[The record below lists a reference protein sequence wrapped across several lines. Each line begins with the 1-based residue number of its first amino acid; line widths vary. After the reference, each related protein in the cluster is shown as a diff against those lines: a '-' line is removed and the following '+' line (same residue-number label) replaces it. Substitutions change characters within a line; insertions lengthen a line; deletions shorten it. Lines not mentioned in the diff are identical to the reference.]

1 MLPTTTR
8 VSGYLESLTSS
19 ERNALEPN
27 LQLRKYQR
35 GDHLFDQG
43 SAPEAVF
50 ILVSGCAKVTCSW
63 PNGRELITELLFP
76 GDVCGGL
83 CGIHCSS
90 LGVSAVAMSRLQA
103 YRIPLGLFEQ
113 LANHHPRLLTRAVDC
128 CRRKFR
134 DQREMLTGIAFDQV
148 EQRAARGLLMIAGE
162 PDAEGRRRLRVTFT
176 RREFADLIGSAVE
189 SAIRVLGKL
198 RQKGLVGELR
208 EGALLPDSRRLEEL
222 ARRDPPP
229 RPSYR
234 PLSVDG

>member
-1 MLPTTTR
+1 MK
-8 VSGYLESLTSS
+8 VSGYLESLSPE
-19 ERNALEPN
+19 ERAALEPY
-27 LQLRKYQR
+27 LQARKYPR
-35 GDHLFDQG
+35 GAHLFDQG

-50 ILVSGCAKVTCSW
+50 ILVAGCAKVTCSW

-83 CGIHCSS
+83 CGVHCSS
-90 LGVSAVAMSRLQA
+90 LGVSAVAMSRLQT
-103 YRIPLGLFEQ
+103 YRIPLGAFEQ
-113 LANHHPRLLTRAVDC
+113 LASRHPALLTRAVDC

-162 PDAEGRRRLRVTFT
+162 PDADGRRRLRVSFT

-189 SAIRVLGKL
+189 SAIRVLGRL
-198 RQKGLVGELR
+198 RSRGLVNDLR
-208 EGALLPDSRRLEEL
+208 EGSWLPNPRGLEEL

-229 RPSYR
+229 RPCYR
-234 PLSVDG
+234 PLSVAG